1 MNSQADNKR
10 TSLPKVHIAFGN
22 GGVSTIA
29 DAWAGTFGSRGAPS
43 ERGLRSRR
51 RAGPAHPAY
60 LDLFVA
66 SPAADGTAREPPASR
81 GLVALERLVNE
92 AAAHCERLRQ
102 AARAASRQCHRAR
115 LAASVARRFLIRLL
129 TWPVLQRLQKQAHRA
144 ELRRLDLHGELARC
158 AVAVQV
164 ELDSATRAAF
174 GDLGQVFAALAAGT
188 VQDITA
194 SPAPA
199 RRHALAG
206 RAGRAAPA
214 RLLERARAEP
224 LVTEAAAL
232 RFAST
237 RAGDLYLYPGFGLL
251 HRRRHGLVC
260 IDARELELAAG
271 GPPEGGRGST
281 LVWHGPEGMTAAY
294 LVDDAVAAQAFC
306 AAFKAYR
313 QKLEQLASRAG
324 HARWPAAPE
333 SVADLMLPPITVV
346 PPLPELR
353 LRLFPAADL
362 AVLAAAGLAV
372 LLLVPS
378 PSGSLALP
386 AQAQGTVERLMARAA
401 GLLAG
406 TAEDRPEPTAIQV
419 ADLSGPPPRADVGAV
434 PTPSVE
440 RGPALVRVSTA
451 NIRAEPRTSAAIVDR
466 ARRGESLIVLAR
478 RAGWVQVDAG
488 GSLGWIDADLVTMD

>member
-1 MNSQADNKR
+1 MSSQAGNKR
-10 TSLPKVHIAFGN
+10 TSLPKVRIAFGN

-29 DAWAGTFGSRGAPS
+29 DALAGTFGSRGAPS

-60 LDLFVA
+60 LDVLVA

-81 GLVALERLVNE
+81 GLAALERLVNG
-92 AAAHCERLRQ
+92 AAARRERLHQ
-102 AARAASRQCHRAR
+102 AVRAASRQCHRAR
-115 LAASVARRFLIRLL
+115 LAASVARRLVIRLL
-129 TWPVLQRLQKQAHRA
+129 TWPVLQRLQKQAQRA

-194 SPAPA
+194 APAPT

-206 RAGRAAPA
+206 RIGRAAPA
-214 RLLERARAEP
+214 RLLERAHAEP
-224 LVTEAAAL
+224 LVAEAAAL

-251 HRRRHGLVC
+251 HRRRHGFVC
-260 IDARELELAAG
+260 IDARELELTAG
-271 GPPEGGRGST
+271 DPPEGGRGST
-281 LVWHGPEGMTAAY
+281 LVWHGPEGVTAAY

-313 QKLEQLASRAG
+313 QTLEQLAARAG
-324 HARWPAAPE
+324 PARWPAAPA
-333 SVADLMLPPITVV
+333 SVADLLPPITVV
-346 PPLPELR
+346 PSLAEQR

-372 LLLVPS
+372 LLLVSS

-386 AQAQGTVERLMARAA
+386 AQAQEAVERLMARAA
-401 GLLAG
+401 GLWAG
-406 TAEDRPEPTAIQV
+406 AEDRPEPTAIQV

-434 PTPSVE
+434 PAPSVE

-451 NIRAEPRTSAAIVDR
+451 NIRAEPRTSAAIVGR

-488 GSLGWIDADLVTMD
+488 GSLGWIGADLVTMD